1 MNTKPLHARAAYAAA
16 LAAILVLTACS
27 KSGDTAP
34 AAGTAPGSAASTKV
48 EPPRPVRT
56 IRIAADALDD
66 ALILPAEVRPRH
78 EQRLGFRVGGKIAQR
93 LVEVGQ
99 TVKAGQ
105 TLAVMDSADVLPA
118 IAAQRSQ
125 VEAART
131 DEALQQAEL
140 KRVGEL
146 RDKGFVSGAAYERQD
161 ALTQAAAARHAAAR
175 SQLSQVGNGLTF
187 QTLRADRPGV
197 VVGIDAEV
205 GSVVAAG
212 QSVVRIAQVG
222 EKELLIAV
230 PERSVQALKTAKRI
244 VAIADAVPGR
254 TYGASLRELAPSA
267 DAASRTYAARLSIRD
282 ADAALAWGMSS
293 TVRIALTDQ
302 PAIVVPNS
310 ALYTRDAT
318 PRVWVVD
325 AATQTVRPVDVTLG
339 ASRDEGVVVTQGLQR
354 GDIVVTAGANLLQP
368 GQKVRLVETVSGPPP
383 DRSQRGPAPS
393 GGSERSEL
401 GGSGPPP
408 GRSQGGPAPS
418 GGSER
423 SELGGSDPRESA
435 RAGAGKS

>member
-1 MNTKPLHARAAYAAA
+1 MNTKPLHARAASSVL
-16 LAAILVLTACS
+16 LAAIVALAACS
-27 KSGDTAP
+27 KSGDAAPP
-34 AAGTAPGSAASTKV
+34 AATSPTTNSPATTSPGSTASTKA

-99 TVKAGQ
+99 TVKPGQ

-118 IAAQRSQ
+118 IAAQRAQ

-140 KRVGEL
+140 KRVGDL
-146 RDKGFVSGAAYERQD
+146 RDKGFVSGAAYERQE

-175 SQLSQVGNGLTF
+175 SQLTQVGNGLTF
-187 QTLRADRPGV
+187 QTLRADRAGV

-205 GSVVAAG
+205 GSVVASG
-212 QSVVRIAQVG
+212 QSVVRVAQVG

-230 PERSVQALKTAKRI
+230 PERSIQALKTAKRI
-244 VAIADAVPGR
+244 VAIADAVPGK
-254 TYGASLRELAPSA
+254 TYDAVLRELAPSA

-293 TVRIALTDQ
+293 TVRIALSER

-339 ASRDEGVVVTQGLQR
+339 ASRDEGVVVTQGLQS

-383 DRSQRGPAPS
+383 
-393 GGSERSEL
+393 
-401 GGSGPPP
+401 

-423 SELGGSDPRESA
+423 SELGGSDQREAA
-435 RAGAGKS
+435 RATAGKS

>member
-1 MNTKPLHARAAYAAA
+1 MNTTLTATRAALPRGWRVPALA
-16 LAAILVLTACS
+16 LAAAIALAACS
-27 KSGDTAP
+27 KSGEPATAP
-34 AAGTAPGSAASTKV
+34 NASTAGAASTKV

-99 TVKAGQ
+99 KVKPGQ

-118 IAAQRSQ
+118 IAAQRAQ

-140 KRVGEL
+140 KRVADL

-175 SQLSQVGNGLTF
+175 SQLAQVGNGLAF
-187 QTLRADRPGV
+187 QTLRADRAGI

-205 GSVVAAG
+205 GSVVASG
-212 QSVVRIAQVG
+212 QSVVRVAQVG

-230 PERSVQALKTAKRI
+230 PERSVQALKSAKRI
-244 VAIADAVPGR
+244 VAFADAVPGKVYDA
-254 TYGASLRELAPSA
+254 TLRELAPSA

-282 ADAALAWGMSS
+282 ADDALAWGMSG
-293 TVRIALTDQ
+293 TVRISLSES

-325 AATQTVRPVDVTLG
+325 PATQTVRAVDVSLG
-339 ASRDEGVVVTQGLQR
+339 ASRDEGVVVTQGLKG
-354 GDIVVTAGANLLQP
+354 GDIVVTAGSNLLQP
-368 GQKVRLVETVSGPPP
+368 GQKVRLVE
-383 DRSQRGPAPS
+383 PAS
-393 GGSERSEL
+393 AERE
-401 GGSGPPP
+401 
-408 GRSQGGPAPS
+408 AP
-418 GGSER
+418 R
-423 SELGGSDPRESA
+423 TA
-435 RAGAGKS
+435 AGKS

>member
-1 MNTKPLHARAAYAAA
+1 MNTKSGVAHAAHPVTAIAWAAA
-16 LAAILVLTACS
+16 LAALVALSACS
-27 KSGDTAP
+27 KSGETAP
-34 AAGTAPGSAASTKV
+34 ATAQASATSTKV

-99 TVKAGQ
+99 AVKVGQ

-118 IAAQRSQ
+118 IAAQRAQ

-140 KRVGEL
+140 KRIGEL

-175 SQLSQVGNGLTF
+175 SQLAQVGNGLAF
-187 QTLRADRPGV
+187 QTLRADRAGV

-230 PERSVQALKTAKRI
+230 PERSVQALKAAKRI
-244 VAIADAVPGR
+244 AAVADAVHGK
-254 TYGASLRELAPSA
+254 TYDATLRELAPSA
-267 DAASRTYAARLSIRD
+267 DAASRTYAARLAIRD
-282 ADAALAWGMSS
+282 ADDALAWGMSAA
-293 TVRIALTDQ
+293 VRIGLSDR
-302 PAIVVPNS
+302 PVIVVPNS

-325 AATQTVRPVDVTLG
+325 AATQTVQPVAVTLG
-339 ASRDEGVVVTQGLQR
+339 ASRDEGVVITQGLKG

-368 GQKVRLVETVSGPPP
+368 GQKVRLV
-383 DRSQRGPAPS
+383 DAAAS
-393 GGSERSEL
+393 GGERE
-401 GGSGPPP
+401 
-408 GRSQGGPAPS
+408 A
-418 GGSER
+418 
-423 SELGGSDPRESA
+423 A
-435 RAGAGKS
+435 RASAGKS

>member
-1 MNTKPLHARAAYAAA
+1 MNTKSGVAHAAHPVTAIAWAAA
-16 LAAILVLTACS
+16 LAALVALSACS
-27 KSGDTAP
+27 KSGETAP
-34 AAGTAPGSAASTKV
+34 ATAPASAASTKI

-99 TVKAGQ
+99 AVKVGQ

-118 IAAQRSQ
+118 IAAQRAQ

-140 KRVGEL
+140 KRIGEL

-175 SQLSQVGNGLTF
+175 SQLAQVGNGLAF
-187 QTLRADRPGV
+187 QTLRADRAGV

-230 PERSVQALKTAKRI
+230 PERSVQALKAAKRI
-244 VAIADAVPGR
+244 AAVADAVHGK
-254 TYGASLRELAPSA
+254 TYDATLRELAPSA
-267 DAASRTYAARLSIRD
+267 DAASRTYAARLAIRD
-282 ADAALAWGMSS
+282 ADDALAWGMSAA
-293 TVRIALTDQ
+293 VRIGLSDR
-302 PAIVVPNS
+302 PVIVVPNS

-325 AATQTVRPVDVTLG
+325 AATQTVQPVAVTLG
-339 ASRDEGVVVTQGLQR
+339 ASRDEGVVITQGLKG

-368 GQKVRLVETVSGPPP
+368 GQKVRLV
-383 DRSQRGPAPS
+383 DAAAS
-393 GGSERSEL
+393 GGERE
-401 GGSGPPP
+401 
-408 GRSQGGPAPS
+408 A
-418 GGSER
+418 
-423 SELGGSDPRESA
+423 A
-435 RAGAGKS
+435 RASAGKS